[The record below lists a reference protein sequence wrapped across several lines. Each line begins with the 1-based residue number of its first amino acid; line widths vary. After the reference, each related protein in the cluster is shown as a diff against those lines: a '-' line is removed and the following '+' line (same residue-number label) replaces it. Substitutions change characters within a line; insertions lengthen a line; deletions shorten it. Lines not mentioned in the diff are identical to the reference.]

1 MCQLFVMW
9 HSTMWSTLTYMFQ
22 TYILNH
28 FATTS
33 PSFSIISIYNALP
46 IVCGCFKPLMDLFGY
61 QLALLCLLVS
71 LHNSA
76 IYNLAL
82 ASAGGAAIIIF
93 GHLSTSTK
101 HILIKR
107 IIKLRLME
115 LWTSLQTAILAF
127 IHLVTSAASC
137 PNSITE
143 NDSSVNY
150 WPRHLILII
159 NFTWN
164 GLQICGF
171 TSNLAISN
179 FPIFSMVNKPTWI
192 FFDYITSWTTTIH
205 PTIYFTW
212 FG

>member
-1 MCQLFVMW
+1 
-9 HSTMWSTLTYMFQ
+9 
-22 TYILNH
+22 
-28 FATTS
+28 
-33 PSFSIISIYNALP
+33 
-46 IVCGCFKPLMDLFGY
+46 
-61 QLALLCLLVS
+61 
-71 LHNSA
+71 
-76 IYNLAL
+76 
-82 ASAGGAAIIIF
+82 
-93 GHLSTSTK
+93 
-101 HILIKR
+101 
-107 IIKLRLME
+107 ME